1 MRHMATE
8 QWSMSNRAL
17 RLGCL
22 CLLALVTC
30 LGPSVCSAYGLGTEP
45 LSENFIPRFSEYG
58 TSAGQI
64 EVPIGIGVSP
74 TTGDL
79 YVSELDSHRV
89 DEFSPWGRFIRAF
102 GWGVADGVS
111 NELQTCTTTCFT
123 GLEGGGSGE
132 FGEPW
137 GVVVDPSG
145 DVYVSDPA
153 YHRVQKFTSSGQ
165 FVSMFGGEVDKT
177 EVHRREEQEAK
188 AEPVTVTT
196 DEEDVCTQSSGD
208 ECGAGTEGPR
218 HGQIDPNAIALSQT
232 GGILV
237 AGRHGIQEFST
248 DGVYQSEISLS
259 GKSVDALAVDPTNG
273 DLFVSYITGGGL
285 SGVEDNVYK
294 LSPTGAL
301 LATIEVKSPGSIAID
316 SMGQVYIEA
325 PIDPEHSAASAADHI
340 LDFDSG
346 SGHLVS
352 EFSVPQGRGEE
363 TVVLALGANSIGD
376 LYVASNNSPN
386 QISFL
391 SAFGPPPVGFEPP
404 PPVAPTIESEYV
416 LSADLDSA
424 VVKARINPHFWND
437 TTDYVEYGIGDCE
450 AGGCVA
456 LPAAPGIKL
465 TSRVVDQAVAS
476 SGIPLTGLSP
486 ETTYHYRFV
495 SRSGGGG
502 PVFGPDQ
509 TFTTAPAFVT
519 DVDCPNQS
527 LRTGFSA
534 SLPDCRA
541 YEMVSPVDKNG
552 GDIIN
557 LLTSDQYKNGL
568 SQSAANGESFT
579 YSADRAFANSP
590 AGLYVNQYMA
600 DRNPASGWSTE
611 SISAPVHPHVGI
623 ESFTFDTEYK
633 YFAPDLSSG
642 WLVPP
647 GNLSLAPGV
656 LEGAKSLYR
665 HDNETGGFEALVT
678 GVQPEVVQGDLEFEG
693 FSADGNLVVFQDYAS
708 LTPNAST
715 KPETMQIYERSRSGE
730 THLVSVLPDGL
741 AREESSAVGS
751 ANSVPSKERLSSVKH
766 AVSEDGSRVYWSE
779 NAPPE
784 APSKLYLRLNADR
797 DQSAM
802 NGEECLEE
810 EKACTIVVSGK
821 PSKFVAAN
829 TDGSKAIYI
838 ATESGD
844 RSKGTLSEFSLEEK
858 GSTSIAKKVEGIV
871 GESEDLSY
879 VYFVSTEAL
888 APGAQAGA
896 PNLYL
901 HHEEANSLLATLSPD
916 DVNLAYSDITTESP
930 FHLARV
936 TPDGRYVAFAST
948 SHLTGYDN
956 VDATTN
962 KPDSEIYV
970 YNTQA
975 QSLACV
981 SCDRTGARPSGREIA
996 PPAKE
1001 GAGFLPAA
1009 AKIPGGET
1017 QFYASHALSEDGQR
1031 VFFESYTPLVPR
1043 DTNGAVDVYEWEAPG
1058 TGSCR
1063 TESSSFSN
1071 ANGGCVELISSGESP
1086 HDSEILDATP
1096 DGSDVFFTTTASL
1109 LPQDPGSVDVYD
1121 ARVGGGIP
1129 APAAPPAS
1137 CEGEACQGAPS
1148 PPDDLT
1154 PASAT
1159 FSGPGNLLSTAPEG
1173 ASPKKRTVVTK
1184 TATQSRA
1191 AKLAKALKQCRA
1203 RARSKPRKSCEAAA
1217 QKRYKTKQ
1225 QIKKSSKGRSK

>member
-45 LSENFIPRFSEYG
+45 LSENFIPHFSEFG

-64 EVPIGIGVSP
+64 QVPIGIGVSP

-79 YVSELDSHRV
+79 YVSELSDPRV

-111 NELQTCTTTCFT
+111 SELQTCTTTCFT
-123 GLEGGGSGE
+123 GLIGGGSGE
-132 FGEPW
+132 FGAPR
-137 GVVVDPSG
+137 GVVVDPS
-145 DVYVSDPA
+145 DNVYVMDNFNN
-153 YHRVQKFTSSGQ
+153 RVQKFTSSGQ
-165 FVSMFGGEVDKT
+165 FVLMFGGEVDKT
-177 EVHRREEQEAK
+177 QVHRREAQEAK
-188 AEPVTVTT
+188 AEPVTVTA

-208 ECGAGTEGPR
+208 ECGAGTEGSR
-218 HGQIDPNAIALSQT
+218 HGQIKGSDIALSQA
-232 GGILV
+232 GGILA
-237 AGRHGIQEFST
+237 AGLHGLQEFSD
-248 DGVYQSEISLS
+248 DGVYLSEISLS
-259 GKSVDALAVDPTNG
+259 GKSVDALAVDPANG
-273 DLFVSYITGGGL
+273 DLFVSYIAGGGL

-301 LATIEVKSPGSIAID
+301 LATIEVKKPQSIAID

-325 PIDPEHSAASAADHI
+325 PIDPAHSAADHI

-346 SGHLVS
+346 SGHLVA
-352 EFSVPQGRGEE
+352 EFSVPQGLSEE
-363 TVVLALGANSIGD
+363 TVVLALGADSIGD
-376 LYVASNNSPN
+376 LYVASNSSPN
-386 QISFL
+386 RISFL

-424 VVKARINPHFWND
+424 VVQARINPHFWND
-437 TTDYVEYGIGDCE
+437 TTDYVEYGTGDCE

-456 LPAAPGIKL
+456 VPAAPGIKL
-465 TSRVVDQAVAS
+465 TSRVVDQSVAS

-495 SRSGGGG
+495 SLSGGGG

-527 LRTGFSA
+527 LRTGSSA

-557 LLTSDQYKNGL
+557 LLTSDEYKNGL
-568 SQSAANGESFT
+568 NQSAANGESFT
-579 YSADRAFANSP
+579 YSTDSAFADSP

-647 GNLSLAPGV
+647 GDLSLAPGV
-656 LEGAKSLYR
+656 VEGAQSLYR

-678 GVQPEVVQGDLEFEG
+678 GVQPEVVQGYLEFEG
-693 FSADGNLVVFQDYAS
+693 FSTDGNLVVFQDHAS

-715 KPETMQIYERSRSGE
+715 KPGNMQIYERSRSGE
-730 THLVSVLPDGL
+730 MHLVSVLPDGL

-779 NAPPE
+779 NEPPE

-821 PSKFVAAN
+821 PSRFVAAN
-829 TDGSKAIYI
+829 TDGSKAIYLVP
-838 ATESGD
+838 EGGN
-844 RSKGTLSEFSLEEK
+844 RFKGTLSEFSLEEK
-858 GSTSIAKKVEGIV
+858 GSTSIAKKVMGVV

-888 APGAQAGA
+888 APGAQSGA

-901 HHEEANSLLATLSPD
+901 HHEETNTLVTTLSPD

-930 FHLARV
+930 FHVARV
-936 TPDGRYVAFAST
+936 TSDGRYVAFAST

-956 VDATTN
+956 VDAITN
-962 KPDSEIYV
+962 KPDSEVYV
-970 YNTQA
+970 YNA
-975 QSLACV
+975 QTESLACV

-996 PPAKE
+996 PPSRE
-1001 GAGFLPAA
+1001 GAGLLPAA

-1017 QFYASHALSEDGQR
+1017 QFYASHVLSEDGQR

-1043 DTNGAVDVYEWEAPG
+1043 DTNGTVDVYEWEAPG

-1063 TESSSFSN
+1063 IESSSFSS

-1086 HDSEILDATP
+1086 QDSEILDVTP

-1121 ARVGGGIP
+1121 ARVDGGFP
-1129 APAAPPAS
+1129 RPAAPPAS

-1148 PPDDLT
+1148 PPDDPT

-1159 FSGPGNLLSTAPEG
+1159 FSGPGNLLSMVPEG
-1173 ASPKKRTVVTK
+1173 ASPKKRTVAK

-1217 QKRYKTKQ
+1217 RKRYGTKRQ
-1225 QIKKSSKGRSK
+1225 AKNSSKGRGK